1 LTLLLHLPYFV
12 QTNFDFR
19 LSDEHR
25 MNQSR
30 KEAPPRT
37 GRSAIRL
44 SYGLR
49 AAVFSRHRLI
59 KNALLLTG
67 IAVRM
72 LFGAEAGAASLQ
84 SLPSSMTQAQVTV
97 AQASP
102 GASRPLRVAYL
113 STSATMASL
122 WMAKEIGGFEKEG
135 VQVEVLSMASSVA
148 IPALI
153 ANEIDAVQVSA
164 APVITASLR
173 GHDVVFV
180 AGLLNTMIWDFYAR
194 PEIKSPEQLKG
205 KLIGTDRPATPVAY
219 GTLVALKKMGLARK
233 DVQLFPLGSSAQVVA
248 ALHSGQ
254 IIGGLGAPPA
264 SFVLERAGF
273 RSMVNLLD
281 VPYQNVGI
289 VVRRSRMDEL
299 GPLLVPLLR
308 SVRAGIDRYYSDKA
322 FAMKVIGKYTKE
334 ADADVLDKTYEFY
347 RRAGF
352 RRELVISEPGVQ
364 GILNFLSET
373 IPEAKKATPGQF
385 FDDRFVRQ
393 VNSGK

>member
-1 LTLLLHLPYFV
+1 
-12 QTNFDFR
+12 
-19 LSDEHR
+19 
-25 MNQSR
+25 MNPFR
-30 KEAPPRT
+30 KEARPGTRPT
-37 GRSAIRL
+37 AVRL
-44 SYGLR
+44 SRGLR
-49 AAVFSRHRLI
+49 ASVFSRHRLFG
-59 KNALLLTG
+59 NALLLIG
-67 IAVRM
+67 MAVRL
-72 LFGAEAGAASLQ
+72 LFSAEAGAASL
-84 SLPSSMTQAQVTV
+84 LWVPSSMTQAEVTL
-97 AQASP
+97 AQSSP
-102 GASRPLRVAYL
+102 RPSRPLRVAYL

-122 WMAKEIGGFEKEG
+122 WMAKEIGGFAKEG
-135 VQVEVLSMASSVA
+135 VEVEVLSMASSVA

-180 AGLLNTMIWDFYAR
+180 AGLLNTMIWDFYAQ

-219 GTLVALKKMGLARK
+219 GTLVALKKMGLTPK

-273 RSMVNLLD
+273 RSIVNLLD
-281 VPYQNVGI
+281 IPYQNVGI

-299 GPLLVPLLR
+299 GSRLVPLLR

-334 ADADVLDKTYEFY
+334 ADADVLNKTYEFY

-364 GILNFLSET
+364 GILDFLSET
-373 IPEAKKATPGQF
+373 IPEAKKAAPAQF

-393 VNSGK
+393 VNSGR